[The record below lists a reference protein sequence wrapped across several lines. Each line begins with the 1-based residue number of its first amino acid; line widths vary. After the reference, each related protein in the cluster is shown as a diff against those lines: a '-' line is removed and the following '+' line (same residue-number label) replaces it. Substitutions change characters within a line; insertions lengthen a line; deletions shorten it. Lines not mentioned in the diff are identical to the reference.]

1 MANRLKSL
9 FSRPKRPSLAPD
21 DRGGRRVLG
30 SALFVISLA
39 MGFGFSLAGHA
50 RHLAVGFLAREIT
63 DFRCDVFL
71 TDHADR
77 SFLEERIL
85 TTPGVRSAR
94 FVTREEALGRAQ
106 DDPVLVESVKL
117 ASRNPLPES
126 FEIVWDPVF
135 LTPFLLGPVADKW
148 ASLDGVA
155 QVGYDK
161 SRLERLALLRRVK
174 DELEAFLSILLW
186 GASGASLLALGF
198 LFFSRSRPLV
208 GLFPWGAVLAGAA
221 GGALGAAAAW
231 GWVGAWEFAGVW
243 AGLFAGFLGGLRPGH
258 RQTAE

>member
-1 MANRLKSL
+1 MANRFKSL
-9 FSRPKRPSLAPD
+9 FSRAKRSSLAPNER
-21 DRGGRRVLG
+21 RGPAALW
-30 SALFVISLA
+30 SALFAVALSA
-39 MGFGFSLAGHA
+39 GFGFSLGGHT
-50 RHLAVGFLAREIT
+50 RHLVGGFLAREIT

-71 TDHADR
+71 TEHADR

-126 FEIVWDPVF
+126 FEIVWDPAF
-135 LTPFLLGPVADKW
+135 LTPFLVGPMADKW

-161 SRLERLALLRRVK
+161 SRLERLALLKRVK
-174 DELEAFLSILLW
+174 DELDVFFSILLW
-186 GASGASLLALGF
+186 GATGTSVLALGF
-198 LFFSRSRPLV
+198 LFFSRTRPLSA
-208 GLFPWGAVLAGAA
+208 LFPWGPVLVGAA
-221 GGALGAAAAW
+221 GGALGAALVW

-243 AGLFAGFLGGLRPGH
+243 AGLFAGLLGGLSRGH
-258 RQTAE
+258 WQTTE

>member
-1 MANRLKSL
+1 MANRFKSL
-9 FSRPKRPSLAPD
+9 LPRPKRPTLSPNDRRGSLA
-21 DRGGRRVLG
+21 LG
-30 SALFVISLA
+30 SALVVFALSA
-39 MGFGFSLAGHA
+39 GFGFSMGGHV
-50 RHLAVGFLAREIT
+50 RRLVGGFLAREIT

-126 FEIVWDPVF
+126 FEIAWDPAF
-135 LTPFLLGPVADKW
+135 LTPFLVAPMADKL
-148 ASLDGVA
+148 AALDGVA

-161 SRLERLALLRRVK
+161 SRLERLALLKRVK
-174 DELEAFLSILLW
+174 DELDVFFSTLLW
-186 GASGASLLALGF
+186 GSSVTSSLVLGF
-198 LFFSRSRPLV
+198 FFFSRSRPSPA
-208 GLFPWGAVLAGAA
+208 LFPWGGVLAGAA
-221 GGALGAAAAW
+221 GGALGAAAVW

-243 AGLFAGFLGGLRPGH
+243 AGLFAGFLGGLRRGH
-258 RQTAE
+258 RPTAE